1 VRQQINLYQP
11 IFRKQQIIF
20 SAQTLVWLALGF
32 AVLLLLWSFLVSQR
46 VSSLEAEHQRQLAAE
61 QRAITQMTELR
72 RNLPPAEP
80 SADLENRLQN
90 LNRHR
95 NELRASLAALDR
107 RQPATEARLHE
118 RFDALARRL
127 PAGLWLTELR
137 AGEQDGSLEI
147 HGRALSAHLVPGF
160 LQALSAEPLI
170 AGTRFRQVRV
180 TESKNE
186 MPGVSFYIS
195 TRAEDES

>member
-1 VRQQINLYQP
+1 MRQQVNLYQP

-20 SAQTLVWLALGF
+20 SAQTMVWLALGF

-46 VSSLEAEHQRQLAAE
+46 VTSLEAEHQRQLAAE
-61 QRAITQMTELR
+61 QRAIGQMTELR

-80 SADLENRLQN
+80 STDLDDRIQA

-95 NELRASLAALDR
+95 SELRASLTALDR

-118 RFDALARRL
+118 RFDAMARRL
-127 PAGLWLTELR
+127 PPGLWLTELR
-137 AGEQDGSLEI
+137 VGEQDGNLAI
-147 HGRALSAHLVPGF
+147 YGRALSAQLVPEF
-160 LQALSAEPLI
+160 LQALSTEPLFS
-170 AGTRFRQVRV
+170 GMRFRQIRV
-180 TESKNE
+180 TESNSE
-186 MPGVSFYIS
+186 MPGVLFHVS